1 MSLDFAAV
9 HRRIADILTAI
20 DSPQFTVIHGNPIA
34 LPVDGSPFVAYWYEG
49 HTDPPEG
56 GMTLGHRMNAFRYGI
71 RCFWHRQPEA
81 VLQEN
86 FQVDMATADQ
96 AIRTA
101 FAADFT
107 LDGNVTYALI
117 EDGEPPDP
125 AGFFPLQTLSGGAPA
140 RFYYTLDFGL
150 VVADLEGETLSA

>member
-9 HRRIADILTAI
+9 HRRIAEILTAV
-20 DSPQFTVIHGNPIA
+20 DTPQFTVIHGNPIA
-34 LPVDGSPFVAYWYEG
+34 LPADGSPFCAYWYDG

-56 GMTLGHRMNAFRYGI
+56 RMTLSQRMNAYRYGI

-81 VLQEN
+81 VTQEN
-86 FQVDMATADQ
+86 FQVEIATAEQ

-107 LDGNVTYALI
+107 LNGLVTSSLI
-117 EDGEPPDP
+117 EDGEQPDP
-125 AGFFPLQTLSGGAPA
+125 SGFFPLQA
-140 RFYYTLDFGL
+140 RNGVPTAWYYTIDFGL
-150 VVADLEGETLSA
+150 VISDLEGEALVA